1 MERLPNVNSDENL
14 VFCEYDKNVPNTIK
28 KIKIINRFMTLL
40 VVYGSKLQI
49 GLEEKLKVY

>member
-40 VVYGSKLQI
+40 VVYGSKLEI